1 MSDWG
6 LKGGRAQ
13 PRGLPHILLH
23 HEARGLRHDVS
34 FGVNVLGL
42 TPAPTGKEKGG
53 EVMGHAEKDINKGLV
68 ILEDHVPPRHLDHS
82 PRALL

>member
-1 MSDWG
+1 MSNG
-6 LKGGRAQ
+6 RLKGGRAQ
-13 PRGLPHILLH
+13 PRGLPHVLLH
-23 HEARGLRHDVS
+23 QEARCIRRDVS

>member
-13 PRGLPHILLH
+13 PRGLPHVLLH
-23 HEARGLRHDVS
+23 QEARCIRHDVS

-42 TPAPTGKEKGG
+42 TPGKEKGG

-68 ILEDHVPPRHLDHS
+68 ILEDRVPHRHLDHS

>member
-13 PRGLPHILLH
+13 PRGLPHVLLH
-23 HEARGLRHDVS
+23 QEARGIRNDVS

-42 TPAPTGKEKGG
+42 TLAPTGKEERG
-53 EVMGHAEKDINKGLV
+53 EGMGHTEADVNTGLV
-68 ILEDHVPPRHLDHS
+68 ILEEHVQPCHLDHS
-82 PRALL
+82 PQTQF